1 MLLSPAL
8 WAVVNNAGIATFTEI
23 EWCSVDQFQRILDV
37 NVLGVVRVTKA
48 FLPLLRYSHGRV
60 VNVASLAGKHAVFGS
75 TQCPCT
81 LLAFGAKLV
90 LFLPSLLTLG

>member
-1 MLLSPAL
+1 M
-8 WAVVNNAGIATFTEI
+8 VNNAGIATFTEI

-60 VNVASLAGKHAVFGS
+60 VNVASLAGKHAVFGLYTGS
-75 TQCPCT
+75 MYCPSFWRKASFVA
-81 LLAFGAKLV
+81 AFVPYIRLNV
-90 LFLPSLLTLG
+90 